1 VGKAKRAH
9 PFSVALRIRWARRKS
24 AFAHPTPFA
33 RGSLRP
39 GLAHA
44 HGDVKNVPLLRA
56 TIDEVA
62 DKDDATIGMTEGAVV
77 FAVGM

>member
-1 VGKAKRAH
+1 
-9 PFSVALRIRWARRKS
+9 
-24 AFAHPTPFA
+24 
-33 RGSLRP
+33 
-39 GLAHA
+39 
-44 HGDVKNVPLLRA
+44 VKNVPLLRA